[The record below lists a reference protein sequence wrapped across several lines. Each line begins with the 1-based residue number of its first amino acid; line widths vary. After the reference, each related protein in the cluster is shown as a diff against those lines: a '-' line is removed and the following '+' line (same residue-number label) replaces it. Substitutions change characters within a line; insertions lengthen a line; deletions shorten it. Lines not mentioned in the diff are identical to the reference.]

1 MERRTQTQEVFRKP
15 MEEAR
20 GGLVMAKMTVMGE
33 KGQAALRSLSGLDN
47 WGDVSN
53 TALASRKPDLGHR
66 AMKLLAREDG
76 YTHLFPFRFL
86 KLEMPNLSAHPEPGL
101 WQ

>member
-1 MERRTQTQEVFRKP
+1 M
-15 MEEAR
+15 

-47 WGDVSN
+47 WGDV
-53 TALASRKPDLGHR
+53 SRKPDLGHR